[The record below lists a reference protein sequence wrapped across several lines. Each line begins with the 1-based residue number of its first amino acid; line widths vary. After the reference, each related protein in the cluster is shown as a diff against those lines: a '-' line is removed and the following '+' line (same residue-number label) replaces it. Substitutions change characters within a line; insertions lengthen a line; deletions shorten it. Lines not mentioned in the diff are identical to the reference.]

1 MAAPGGARPDR
12 ALRRGRGRREPLRW
26 KTRYRHLADS
36 GYLEICLDSLGVL
49 AGDYDVALAHPFQDT
64 AFLAALAALPRGER
78 PRTRTEAMR
87 MLVGDLLPE
96 PVLSRSTKAR
106 FDNVFWTE
114 HAREL
119 VADWDGEG
127 VDPEIV
133 DIDRLRAEWASEPPE
148 AHTFTLLQ
156 SVWLTRA
163 RAAGQLP
170 AAATPSR
177 AAG

>member
-1 MAAPGGARPDR
+1 
-12 ALRRGRGRREPLRW
+12 
-26 KTRYRHLADS
+26 
-36 GYLEICLDSLGVL
+36 
-49 AGDYDVALAHPFQDT
+49 
-64 AFLAALAALPRGER
+64 
-78 PRTRTEAMR
+78 

-119 VADWDGEG
+119 VADWEGEG
-127 VDPEIV
+127 VDPSIV
-133 DIDRLRAEWASEPPE
+133 DIDRLRAEWASETPE